1 VLGSHVLIV
10 GCGSFANFYSY
21 REKLVLGAGR
31 SRPQK
36 IRYIKNLLTTTALAI
51 LLGMADDTPQEPVL
65 DPSTEA
71 NTEQAPSVEAP
82 EESAP
87 VPVPLPV
94 PQSTANDEPPT
105 VPLTP
110 DPAPP
115 PPVPDIP
122 EPTPAPQTPP
132 TAPESEQTAPPTP
145 ENTSLQPAPEPV
157 KPQPEHIPEP
167 PTPPTPEPLPAPP
180 KPEPTPQVSDIKPQV
195 SDADIVQSLT
205 DEQLKLASSLYAR
218 KHQSVLSRKGVEARQ
233 AIAQKNITD
242 ITAFV
247 RSHSPANNRTIAR
260 ALNLPPRRV
269 QHYMQQLTHEGVV
282 MATGWGISREY
293 KIKN

>member
-1 VLGSHVLIV
+1 
-10 GCGSFANFYSY
+10 
-21 REKLVLGAGR
+21 
-31 SRPQK
+31 
-36 IRYIKNLLTTTALAI
+36 
-51 LLGMADDTPQEPVL
+51 MADDTPQEPVL
-65 DPSTEA
+65 DPPAET
-71 NTEQAPSVEAP
+71 NTEQEPTVEAP

-87 VPVPLPV
+87 VPVPLPA
-94 PQSTANDEPPT
+94 PQPTANDEPPT
-105 VPLTP
+105 VPLTS
-110 DPAPP
+110 DPTPP

-132 TAPESEQTAPPTP
+132 TVPESEQATPPTL
-145 ENTSLQPAPEPV
+145 ENTSPQPAPVPV
-157 KPQPEHIPEP
+157 KSQPEHIPEP
-167 PTPPTPEPLPAPP
+167 PAPPTPEP
-180 KPEPTPQVSDIKPQV
+180 TTQVSDIKPQV

-205 DEQLKLASSLYAR
+205 DEQLKLASSLYA
-218 KHQSVLSRKGVEARQ
+218 KKYQSVLSRKGVEARQ

-282 MATGWGISREY
+282 VATGWGISREY
-293 KIKN
+293 RIK